1 MKSKITEIKE
11 KASKII
17 GDKKIN
23 TLINESNLM
32 EKIQDIIENVNESNY
47 NMYNDELEE
56 IETYL
61 KNKEKT
67 LTKQSDMEFL
77 YNLAKELREQQVRIT
92 DTNIPPLFV
101 ITNDLGENIY
111 FLTRKSLENYSNC
124 NLTDK
129 KKVVKIPSDRSTE
142 LTELLEIIKRNF

>member
-111 FLTRKSLENYSNC
+111 FLTRNSLENYSNC